1 MVVTRRLASVCVFCG
16 SSDDVAREY
25 LEAAR
30 QIGDAIAR
38 RGTTLV
44 YGGGGTGLMGALANG
59 ALESGGR
66 VIGVLTEQFDTP
78 VLRHPNLS
86 ERRVVPTMHERKA
99 LMSDLSEGFVALPG
113 GFGTFEE
120 LFEILCWA
128 QLGIHA
134 RPIGLLNTRSYFGP
148 LLAMIEHARAEGFI
162 YNEHNG
168 LYFSDPDPDA
178 LLDRMGEYQAPAG
191 LDRWLSRDGGEG

>member
-1 MVVTRRLASVCVFCG
+1 MDVKRGLASLCVFCG

-25 LEAAR
+25 LEAAGR
-30 QIGDAIAR
+30 IGAAIAR
-38 RGTTLV
+38 RGTALV

-59 ALESGGR
+59 ALEAGGQ

-78 VLRHPNLS
+78 VLRHASLS

-99 LMSDLSEGFVALPG
+99 LMSELSDGFVALPG

-134 RPIGLLNTRSYFGP
+134 RPIGLLNTRSYFEP

-162 YNEHNG
+162 NNEHNG
-168 LYFSDPDPDA
+168 LYSIDADPEA
-178 LLDRMGEYQAPAG
+178 LLDRLAGYRAPAG
-191 LDRWLSRDGGEG
+191 LDRWLTRGGGES